1 MKNSNSC
8 LQDTELWDRVGIGGN
23 IPFIVYYFCII
34 FKVFSQVNECCA
46 YLRKCKKEIRKI

>member
-1 MKNSNSC
+1 MKNSNSR